1 MILLR
6 CTCNRSA
13 PASHDAEDVC
23 CSMSRHHR
31 WAPSS
36 HDAEDACGLPCS
48 FRVCVFV
55 RQLISDSIPSHSF
68 IALKDPVRSGLEVPP
83 VSHIVF
89 TRFALD
95 VRAPYAPEE
104 HVRAASHTCLF
115 YLDQR
120 DVVLRLY
127 TCYEEGALIAA
138 RAVEMDSWGRV

>member
-1 MILLR
+1 MTPRMLVAY
-6 CTCNRSA
+6 SA
-13 PASHDAEDVC
+13 V
-23 CSMSRHHR
+23 
-31 WAPSS
+31 
-36 HDAEDACGLPCS
+36 
-48 FRVCVFV
+48 FVCVFV
-55 RQLISDSIPSHSF
+55 RPLISDSLPSHSF
-68 IALKDPVRSGLEVPP
+68 IALRDPVRSGLEVPP

-104 HVRAASHTCLF
+104 HVRAASYACLF

-127 TCYEEGALIAA
+127 TCCEEGALIVA